1 MYNNELGDSVDH
13 ESNRS
18 LYIIEG
24 DIDTN
29 YAIPV
34 IQLNQ
39 TKQLVQATFKKP
51 VLSKKP
57 FFEIGSLYCRHND
70 VND

>member
-29 YAIPV
+29 YAIPA

-39 TKQLVQATFKKP
+39 TKQLGQATFLKTGTFE
-51 VLSKKP
+51 KP
-57 FFEIGSLYCRHND
+57 FFEIWSRLS
-70 VND
+70 VLQT